1 MQNILIRQYKV
12 AVLALDNSVAAT
24 ITGPQDVLSMT
35 GILYEM
41 ACSKEPVHYF
51 SVRVVT
57 SDGKPKRCFN
67 NLQIMPHCSM
77 HEWKPDVVIIPGILN
92 LDVTL
97 ESNRDV
103 IGWLREQYDRGCIL
117 AAVCSGSLLLSAT
130 GLLDGRQATTHWAM
144 VNEFR
149 KRFPRVH
156 LDPDALITDEDNL
169 ICSGGYNSFLDLSIY
184 LVEKLCGSTVA
195 LECAKVFVHDPG
207 RRSQAPYYVFN
218 APHDHGDNQILR
230 IQKLLEKEYRK
241 NFDFNEL
248 AKEYGMGRRTL
259 ERHFKKAT
267 RETPLVYLQRVRIE
281 HAKHLLE
288 TGTASLDEISYQVGY
303 MDSGFFRKLF
313 VKYTSL
319 RPSEYRERFTFNTRL
334 QAQADSA

>member
-12 AVLALDNSVAAT
+12 AVLALDNAVAAT
-24 ITGPQDVLSMT
+24 ITGPQDVFSMT
-35 GILYEM
+35 GVLYEM
-41 ACSKEPVHYF
+41 VCGREPVPYF

-57 SDGKPKRCFN
+57 SDGKPKHCFN
-67 NLQIMPHCSM
+67 NLKIIPHCSM
-77 HEWKPDVVIIPGILN
+77 HDWQPDVVVIPGILYI
-92 LDVTL
+92 DATL

-103 IGWLREQYDRGCIL
+103 VDWLREQYDRGCLL
-117 AAVCSGSLLLSAT
+117 AAVCSGSILLSAT

-149 KRFPRVH
+149 KRFPRVR

-169 ICSGGYNSFLDLSIY
+169 ICSGGYNSFLDLSIH
-184 LVEKLCGSTVA
+184 LVQKFCGATVA
-195 LECAKVFVHDPG
+195 LECAKIFVHEPC
-207 RRSQAPYYVFN
+207 RRSQAPYSVFN
-218 APHDHGDNQILR
+218 APHDHGDDQILR
-230 IQKLLEKEYRK
+230 IQKLLETEYQK

-248 AKEYGMGRRTL
+248 AREYGMGRRTM

-267 RETPLVYLQRVRIE
+267 GETPLTYLQRVRIE
-281 HAKHLLE
+281 HAKQLLE

-303 MDSGFFRKLF
+303 LDSGFFRKLF

-319 RPSEYRERFTFNTRL
+319 RPSEYRARFTLNTRL
-334 QAQADSA
+334 SAQAGSA